1 MNVALDLNPAAP
13 DRRNQRKSEIRRLA
27 AELFLEHGFD
37 AVSVRDL
44 AEAAGVTLPTL
55 YWYIGS
61 KHQLLVDIYESM
73 QAENLER
80 FLAVEATEAPADQK
94 LRALVREILDLQLEH
109 RAEAGVYHREHAR
122 LDAAY
127 QESQIP
133 IRRRI
138 DDIVKGVL
146 DAGVR
151 EGLWGDSHA
160 LVGRM
165 LFWANPNFFNSWFRP
180 EGRMSINETADQVAD
195 FLIAGLKVGM
205 HPQEPL
211 VTRVSRR
218 KPVDVPRVGRV

>member
-1 MNVALDLNPAAP
+1 MTEKRDE
-13 DRRNQRKSEIRRLA
+13 RKREIRRLA
-27 AELFLEHGFD
+27 AELFLERGFD
-37 AVSVRDL
+37 AVSVREL

-80 FLAVEATEAPADQK
+80 FRAVADAGGAADEK
-94 LRALVREILDLQLEH
+94 LRALVREMLYLQLGH

-127 QESQIP
+127 KESQVP
-133 IRRRI
+133 VRRQI
-138 DDIVKGVL
+138 DQIVKDVFA
-146 DAGVR
+146 AGVE
-151 EGLWGDSHA
+151 EGLWHSSHL

-165 LFWANPNFFNSWFRP
+165 LFWANPNFFNRWFRP
-180 EGRMSINETADQVAD
+180 EGGLALDEVANQVAD

-205 HPQEPL
+205 PPDSMDARRGIRNKR
-211 VTRVSRR
+211 VATAPTR
-218 KPVDVPRVGRV
+218 K